1 MPQRIIYLVDTENV
15 GSSWK
20 ILLEKKTKNDKI
32 YLFYTEN
39 SPHISYADMLEIVQ
53 YPNAFEAIPCCTG
66 KNALDFQLASYLGF
80 LVKSA
85 PKTQYCIFSK
95 DTGYDALVSFW
106 SEKGYSVQR
115 LDAVSFE
122 QQKKEETKSKAQT
135 TSLTTMDDQDAKIVR
150 DILARNHEELLDIH
164 NELVQTFGMKKGS
177 VMYKQLK
184 PEIKLAAQQEKQD
197 EVCH

>member
-1 MPQRIIYLVDTENV
+1 M
-15 GSSWK
+15 
-20 ILLEKKTKNDKI
+20 
-32 YLFYTEN
+32 
-39 SPHISYADMLEIVQ
+39 
-53 YPNAFEAIPCCTG
+53 
-66 KNALDFQLASYLGF
+66 
-80 LVKSA
+80 
-85 PKTQYCIFSK
+85 
-95 DTGYDALVSFW
+95 
-106 SEKGYSVQR
+106 SEKGYSVHR
-115 LDAVSFE
+115 VDAVSFE

-197 EVCH
+197 EVRH

>member
-122 QQKKEETKSKAQT
+122 QQKKAETKKKTQ
-135 TSLTTMDDQDAKIVR
+135 TSLTSMDDQDAKIVR

-184 PEIKLAAQQEKQD
+184 PEIKMAAQLEKQD
-197 EVCH
+197 EVRH